1 MLLDVNDV
9 ALGHTTKMRW
19 NQAGSWIYSD
29 KIVHPPVISTD
40 VFGQAQDVLAARGR
54 GPCQHKP
61 HATPRSY
68 AFGCAVFCGVCQR
81 RMQGQWINQA
91 PYYRCRFPAEYAPA
105 NKVAHPRNVY
115 LRENAFA
122 ARVTRWLT
130 GLFAPGRLEQT
141 IDQMTAAQDAIGDDT
156 AAATAR
162 AKIAD
167 AGRKMARYKAAIAA
181 VAT

>member
-105 NKVAHPRNVY
+105 NKVAHPATSTCV
-115 LRENAFA
+115 ENAFA

-130 GLFAPGRLEQT
+130 GLFAPGRLEQA
-141 IDQMTAAQDAIGDDT
+141 IDRRSRAARGDYPEPDDPP
-156 AAATAR
+156 
-162 AKIAD
+162 AD
-167 AGRKMARYKAAIAA
+167 R
-181 VAT
+181 